1 MTENQMG
8 RALSQISDISG
19 TVALNNGV
27 EMPYLGLGVM
37 NVEGL
42 VDAIGWAVEAG
53 YRLFDTASIYGNE
66 AEVGEGIRASG
77 IPREDVFVTSKVWNT
92 DQGYESALSALERSL
107 DRLGFEYLDLYLIHW
122 PVAGKYKQTWKA
134 LEKLY
139 ADGRVRAIGVS
150 NFLRP
155 HLEEL
160 LSDAEI
166 RPTVDQLEFHPRLAQ
181 QPLLDFCIESGI
193 QYQAWSPLMAG
204 RVVEVEEI
212 RELAE
217 RYERT
222 EAQIVLRWS
231 LQKGVATIPKTS
243 HRRRIIENADVFD
256 FELADQDMMLIDSLD
271 EGIRIG
277 PDPDDFDFGD
287 RRPPD

>member
-1 MTENQMG
+1 MTEDQID
-8 RALSQISDISG
+8 RVLPQISDISG

-27 EMPYLGLGVM
+27 KMPYLGLGVM
-37 NVEGL
+37 NIKGL
-42 VDAIGWAVEAG
+42 VDTIGWAVEAG

-66 AEVGEGIRASG
+66 NEVGEGIRATG

-92 DQGYESALSALERSL
+92 DQGYESALNAFERSL
-107 DRLGFEYLDLYLIHW
+107 DRLGFEYLDLYLVHW

-134 LEKLY
+134 LERLY

-155 HLEEL
+155 HLDDL

-166 RPTVDQLEFHPRLAQ
+166 LPMVNQLEFHARLVQ
-181 QPLLDFCIESGI
+181 QPLLNFCIESGI

-204 RVVEVEEI
+204 GVVEVEEI

-217 RYERT
+217 RYERS

-243 HRRRIIENADVFD
+243 HRRRIIENANIFD
-256 FELADQDMMLIDSLD
+256 FELADHDMKLIDSLD
-271 EGIRIG
+271 EGMRVG